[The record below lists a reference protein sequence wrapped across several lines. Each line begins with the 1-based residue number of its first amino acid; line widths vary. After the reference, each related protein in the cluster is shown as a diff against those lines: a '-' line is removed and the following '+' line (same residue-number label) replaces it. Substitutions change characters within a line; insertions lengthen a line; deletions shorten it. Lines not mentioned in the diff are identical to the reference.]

1 MVKVKICGITN
12 LDDALL
18 ACELGAD
25 ALGFVFYKPSPR
37 YLEPQRA
44 GEIMKKLPPFV
55 AKVGVFVNLPLGDLN
70 RLCQRLPLDLIQL
83 HGDETAD
90 YCHHISRP
98 VLKAFRVK
106 SNFDLQR
113 LRDYQIAGFVLDAY
127 VNDYIYGGSGAT
139 FDWRVAR
146 DASRFGKI
154 VLAGGLHADNVIA
167 ALRTAQPYAVDVS
180 SGVEAYPGKKDP
192 QKLKSFFGE
201 IQNHHVQSTLPFPG

>member
-12 LDDALL
+12 LEDALL

-25 ALGFVFYKPSPR
+25 ALGFVFHKPSPR
-37 YLEPQRA
+37 YVEPQRA
-44 GEIMKKLPPFV
+44 DAIMRKLPPFV

-83 HGDETAD
+83 HGDESAD
-90 YCHHISRP
+90 YCHHLSRP

-106 SNFDLQR
+106 SNFNLQW
-113 LRDYQIAGFVLDAY
+113 LRDYHIAGFVLDAD
-127 VNDYIYGGSGAT
+127 VDDMYGGTGVC
-139 FDWRVAR
+139 FDWRLAR
-146 DASRFGKI
+146 DANRYGNI
-154 VLAGGLHADNVIA
+154 VLAGGLHAGNVIA

-192 QKLKSFFGE
+192 HKLSSFLGE
-201 IQNHHVQSTLPFPG
+201 IRKHVQSTL